1 MKALLL
7 NARARMPVIFEI
19 SVVKVG
25 NSLRMTIPKQIAKAM
40 NLEKGDILLVGMTDG
55 DMVVRKKKE

>member
-1 MKALLL
+1 MRKGIK
-7 NARARMPVIFEI
+7 MPIEFEI

-40 NLEKGDILLVGMTDG
+40 NLKKGDTLIVTMTNG
-55 DMVVRKKKE
+55 DMVVRKQENESR

>member
-1 MKALLL
+1 MRIERGFK
-7 NARARMPVIFEI
+7 MPIEFEI

-40 NLEKGDILLVGMTDG
+40 KLVKGDTLLVSMTNS
-55 DMVVRKKKE
+55 DMVVRKRES